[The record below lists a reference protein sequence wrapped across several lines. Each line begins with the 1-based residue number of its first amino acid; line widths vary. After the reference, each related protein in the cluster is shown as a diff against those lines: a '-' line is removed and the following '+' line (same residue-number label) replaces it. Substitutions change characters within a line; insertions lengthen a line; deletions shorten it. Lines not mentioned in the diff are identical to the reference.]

1 MTNVT
6 DLKASLRQATLAALK
21 SMPAS
26 SRQQLTDD
34 LWQQF
39 LALLVEE
46 GHQRIGLYYGVGEE
60 VPTAKWLDPLVDL
73 GYQVFLPRMMPKR
86 GLDFCLYH
94 GQESLEEVFRGIYQ
108 PSQAEPAV
116 DLASLDLLL
125 VPGLAFREDGQR
137 IGFGGGYYD
146 RLLVQIE
153 TPTLSLVLP
162 CQYYDQTA
170 WQAEAHDQAV
180 GRLLL
185 ARSLNQP

>member
-6 DLKASLRQATLAALK
+6 DIKTSLRQATLAALK

-39 LALLVEE
+39 LALLTEE
-46 GHQRIGLYYGVGEE
+46 GYQRIGLYYGVGEE
-60 VPTAKWLDPLVDL
+60 VPTAQWLDPLVDL
-73 GYQVFLPRMMPKR
+73 GYQVFLPRMMPQR
-86 GLDFCLYH
+86 ALDFCLYH
-94 GQESLEEVFRGIYQ
+94 GQESLEQVFRGIYQ
-108 PSQAEPAV
+108 SSQAEPAV
-116 DLASLDLLL
+116 DVVSLDLLV

-146 RLLVQIE
+146 RLLAQIE

-162 CQYYDQTA
+162 CQYYDQSA

>member
-1 MTNVT
+1 MTNVI
-6 DLKASLRQATLAALK
+6 DLKNSLRQATLAALK
-21 SMPAS
+21 SMPAT

-39 LALLVEE
+39 LAVLAEE
-46 GHQRIGLYYGVGEE
+46 GYQRIGLYYGVGEE
-60 VPTAKWLDPLVDL
+60 VPTAQWLDPLVDL

-116 DLASLDLLL
+116 AMASLDLLV

-146 RLLVQIE
+146 RLLAQIE
-153 TPTLSLVLP
+153 TQTLSLVLP
-162 CQYYDQTA
+162 CQYYDQSA

>member
-6 DLKASLRQATLAALK
+6 DLKTSLRQATLAALK

-39 LALLVEE
+39 LAVLAEE

-60 VPTAKWLDPLVDL
+60 VPTAQWLDPLVDL

-116 DLASLDLLL
+116 AMASLDLLL

>member
-1 MTNVT
+1 MTNVI

-21 SMPAS
+21 SMSAT

-39 LALLVEE
+39 LALLADESY
-46 GHQRIGLYYGVGEE
+46 QRIGLYYGVGEE
-60 VPTAKWLDPLVDL
+60 VPTAKWIDPLVDL
-73 GYQVFLPRMMPKR
+73 GYQVFLPRMMPER
-86 GLDFCLYH
+86 ALDFCLYQ
-94 GQESLEEVFRGIYQ
+94 GQESLEQVFRGIYQ

-116 DLASLDLLL
+116 DLASLDLLV

-146 RLLVQIE
+146 RLLAQIE

-162 CQYYDQTA
+162 CQYYEQTA
-170 WQAEAHDQAV
+170 WQAEGHDQAV

>member
-6 DLKASLRQATLAALK
+6 DIKTSLRQATLAALK

-39 LALLVEE
+39 LALLADE
-46 GHQRIGLYYGVGEE
+46 GYQRIGLYYGVGEE
-60 VPTAKWLDPLVDL
+60 VPTAQWLDPLVDL
-73 GYQVFLPRMMPKR
+73 GYQVFLPRMMPQR
-86 GLDFCLYH
+86 ALDFCLYH
-94 GQESLEEVFRGIYQ
+94 GQESLEQVFRGIYQ
-108 PSQAEPAV
+108 SSQAEPAV
-116 DLASLDLLL
+116 DVASLDLLV
-125 VPGLAFREDGQR
+125 VPGLGFREDGQR

-146 RLLVQIE
+146 RLLAQIE

-162 CQYYDQTA
+162 CQYYDQSA

>member
-21 SMPAS
+21 SMPAT

-39 LALLVEE
+39 LALLADE
-46 GHQRIGLYYGVGEE
+46 GYQRIGLYYGVGEE
-60 VPTAKWLDPLVDL
+60 VPTAQWLDPLVDL

-86 GLDFCLYH
+86 ALDFCLYQ
-94 GQESLEEVFRGIYQ
+94 GQESLEQVFRGIYQ

-116 DLASLDLLL
+116 DLASLDLLV
-125 VPGLAFREDGQR
+125 VPGLAFRSDGQR

-146 RLLVQIE
+146 RLLAQIE
-153 TPTLSLVLP
+153 TSTLSLVLP

>member
-1 MTNVT
+1 MTQVT
-6 DLKASLRQATLAALK
+6 DLKASLRKATLGALK
-21 SMPAS
+21 TMPAT

-39 LALLVEE
+39 LALLAAE
-46 GHQRIGLYYGVGEE
+46 GYQRIGLYYGVGEE

-73 GYQVFLPRMMPKR
+73 GYQVFLPRMMPQR
-86 GLDFCLYH
+86 ALDFCLYQ

-108 PSQAEPAV
+108 PSQAETAV
-116 DLASLDLLL
+116 AMASLDLLV

-146 RLLVQIE
+146 RLLAQIE

-170 WQAEAHDQAV
+170 WQEEAHDQAV

>member
-6 DLKASLRQATLAALK
+6 DLKTSLRQTTLAALK
-21 SMPAS
+21 SMPAT

-39 LALLVEE
+39 VALLVEE
-46 GHQRIGLYYGVGEE
+46 GYQRIGLYYGVGEE

-86 GLDFCLYH
+86 ALDFCLYQ
-94 GQESLEEVFRGIYQ
+94 GQESLEQVFRGIYQ

-116 DLASLDLLL
+116 DLASLDLLV

-137 IGFGGGYYD
+137 IGFGGGCYD
-146 RLLVQIE
+146 RLLAQIE

-162 CQYYDQTA
+162 CQYYDQSA
-170 WQAEAHDQAV
+170 WQAEVHDQAV

>member
-6 DLKASLRQATLAALK
+6 DLKTSLRQTTLAALK

-39 LALLVEE
+39 LAVLAEE

-60 VPTAKWLDPLVDL
+60 VPTAQWLDPLVDL

-116 DLASLDLLL
+116 AMASLDLLV

>member
-6 DLKASLRQATLAALK
+6 DLKTSLRQTTLAALK

-39 LALLVEE
+39 LALLTEE
-46 GHQRIGLYYGVGEE
+46 GYQRIGLYYGVGEE

-73 GYQVFLPRMMPKR
+73 GYQVFLPRMMPQR
-86 GLDFCLYH
+86 ALDFCLYQ
-94 GQESLEEVFRGIYQ
+94 GQESLEQVFRGIYQ

-125 VPGLAFREDGQR
+125 VPGLAFREDGHR

-146 RLLVQIE
+146 RLLAQIE

-170 WQAEAHDQAV
+170 WQAKGHDQAV

>member
-6 DLKASLRQATLAALK
+6 DIKTSLRQATLAALK

-39 LALLVEE
+39 LALLTEE
-46 GHQRIGLYYGVGEE
+46 GYQRIGLYYGVGEE
-60 VPTAKWLDPLVDL
+60 VPTAQWLDPLVDL
-73 GYQVFLPRMMPKR
+73 GYQVFLPRMMPQR
-86 GLDFCLYH
+86 ALDFCLYH
-94 GQESLEEVFRGIYQ
+94 GQESLEQVFRGIYQ
-108 PSQAEPAV
+108 SSQAEPAV
-116 DLASLDLLL
+116 DVASLDLLV

-146 RLLVQIE
+146 RLLAQIE

-162 CQYYDQTA
+162 CQYYDQSA

>member
-21 SMPAS
+21 SMPAT

-39 LALLVEE
+39 LALLADE
-46 GHQRIGLYYGVGEE
+46 GYQRIGLYYGVGEE
-60 VPTAKWLDPLVDL
+60 VPRAKWLDPLVDL

-86 GLDFCLYH
+86 ALDFCLYQ
-94 GQESLEEVFRGIYQ
+94 GQESLEQVFRGIYQ

-116 DLASLDLLL
+116 DLASLDLLV

-146 RLLVQIE
+146 RLLAQIE

-185 ARSLNQP
+185 AR

>member
-21 SMPAS
+21 SMPAT

-39 LALLVEE
+39 LAVLAEE
-46 GHQRIGLYYGVGEE
+46 GYQRIGLYYGVGEE

-86 GLDFCLYH
+86 ALDFCLYQ
-94 GQESLEEVFRGIYQ
+94 GQESLEQVFRGIYQ

-116 DLASLDLLL
+116 DLASLDLLV
-125 VPGLAFREDGQR
+125 VPGLAFGEDGQR

-146 RLLVQIE
+146 RRLAQIE

-162 CQYYDQTA
+162 CQYYDQSA
-170 WQAEAHDQAV
+170 WQAEVHDQAV

>member
-6 DLKASLRQATLAALK
+6 DLKSSLRQATLVALK

-39 LALLVEE
+39 LALLVDE
-46 GHQRIGLYYGVGEE
+46 GYQRIGLYYGVGEE
-60 VPTAKWLDPLVDL
+60 VPTAQWLDPLVDL
-73 GYQVFLPRMMPKR
+73 GYQVFLPRMMPQR
-86 GLDFCLYH
+86 ALDFCLYH
-94 GQESLEEVFRGIYQ
+94 GLESLEQVFRGIYQ

-116 DLASLDLLL
+116 DMASLDILV

-146 RLLVQIE
+146 RLLAQIE

-162 CQYYDQTA
+162 CQYYDQSA

>member
-6 DLKASLRQATLAALK
+6 DLKTSLRQATLAALK

-39 LALLVEE
+39 LALLADE

-60 VPTAKWLDPLVDL
+60 VPTAQWLDPLVDL

-86 GLDFCLYH
+86 ALDFCLYQ
-94 GQESLEEVFRGIYQ
+94 GQESLEQVFRGIYQ

-116 DLASLDLLL
+116 DLASLDLLV
-125 VPGLAFREDGQR
+125 VPGLAFRSDGQR

-146 RLLVQIE
+146 RLLAQIE
-153 TPTLSLVLP
+153 TSTLSLVLP

>member
-21 SMPAS
+21 SMPAT

-39 LALLVEE
+39 LALLADE
-46 GHQRIGLYYGVGEE
+46 GYQRIGLYYGVGEE

-86 GLDFCLYH
+86 ALDFCLYH
-94 GQESLEEVFRGIYQ
+94 GQESLEQVFRGIYQ

-116 DLASLDLLL
+116 DVASLDLLV
-125 VPGLAFREDGQR
+125 VPGLAFRSDGQR

-146 RLLVQIE
+146 RLLAQIE

>member
-6 DLKASLRQATLAALK
+6 DLKASLRQATLEALK

-39 LALLVEE
+39 LALLAAE

>member
-6 DLKASLRQATLAALK
+6 DLKTSLRQTTLAALK
-21 SMPAS
+21 SMPAT

-39 LALLVEE
+39 VALLGEE
-46 GHQRIGLYYGVGEE
+46 GYQRIGLYYGVGEE
-60 VPTAKWLDPLVDL
+60 VPTAQWLDPLVDL

-116 DLASLDLLL
+116 AMASLDLLV
-125 VPGLAFREDGQR
+125 VPGLAFRSDGQR

-146 RLLVQIE
+146 CLLAQIE

-162 CQYYDQTA
+162 CQYYEQTA
-170 WQAEAHDQAV
+170 WQAEGHDQAV

>member
-6 DLKASLRQATLAALK
+6 DLKTSLRQTTLAALK

-39 LALLVEE
+39 LAVLAEE

-116 DLASLDLLL
+116 AMASLDLLL

-146 RLLVQIE
+146 RLLAQIE

-170 WQAEAHDQAV
+170 WQTEAHDQAV

>member
-6 DLKASLRQATLAALK
+6 DLKTSLRQTTLAALK
-21 SMPAS
+21 SMPAT

-39 LALLVEE
+39 LALL
-46 GHQRIGLYYGVGEE
+46 IGLYYGVGEE
-60 VPTAKWLDPLVDL
+60 VPTAQWLDSLVDL

-116 DLASLDLLL
+116 AMASLDLLV

-146 RLLVQIE
+146 RLLAQIE

>member
-1 MTNVT
+1 M
-6 DLKASLRQATLAALK
+6 
-21 SMPAS
+21 
-26 SRQQLTDD
+26 
-34 LWQQF
+34 
-39 LALLVEE
+39 
-46 GHQRIGLYYGVGEE
+46 
-60 VPTAKWLDPLVDL
+60 PTAQWLDPLVDL

-108 PSQAEPAV
+108 PSLAEPAV
-116 DLASLDLLL
+116 AMASLDLLV

-146 RLLVQIE
+146 RLLAQIE

-162 CQYYDQTA
+162 CQYYDQSA
-170 WQAEAHDQAV
+170 WQAEVHDQAV

>member
-21 SMPAS
+21 SMPAT

-39 LALLVEE
+39 LALLADE
-46 GHQRIGLYYGVGEE
+46 GYQRIGLYYGVGEE

-73 GYQVFLPRMMPKR
+73 GYQVFLPM
-86 GLDFCLYH
+86 
-94 GQESLEEVFRGIYQ
+94 
-108 PSQAEPAV
+108 
-116 DLASLDLLL
+116 ASLDLL
-125 VPGLAFREDGQR
+125 VGPGLAFREDGQR

-146 RLLVQIE
+146 RLLAQIE

-162 CQYYDQTA
+162 CQYYDQSA